1 MEDPFPLC
9 PQHFFG
15 TFVLAGWVFL
25 TNIHISLFW
34 VSFQTGVFI
43 LQTISAPHNYILLL
57 SVLGFPLK
65 ITLSTFMSISSPKT
79 KCFCSEE
86 NLPPP
91 MPLPLNNF
99 FPSDFHT
106 LVWHASG
113 SPCLQV
119 FGLYYPTNNRDG
131 DSILVLCSRLPFS
144 LFLSFP
150 AGQFSLGS
158 LLF

>member
-86 NLPPP
+86 NLP
-91 MPLPLNNF
+91 LTLEQF
-99 FPSDFHT
+99 FS
-106 LVWHASG
+106 
-113 SPCLQV
+113 
-119 FGLYYPTNNRDG
+119 FG
-131 DSILVLCSRLPFS
+131 FS
-144 LFLSFP
+144 HSCMACFWFAMFAGFRALLSYE
-150 AGQFSLGS
+150 Q
-158 LLF
+158 